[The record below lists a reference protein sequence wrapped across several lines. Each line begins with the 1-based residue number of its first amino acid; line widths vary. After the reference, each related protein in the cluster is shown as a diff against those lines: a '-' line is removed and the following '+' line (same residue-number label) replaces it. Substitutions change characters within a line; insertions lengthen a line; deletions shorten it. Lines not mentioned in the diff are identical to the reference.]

1 RIAVAAADHAQLAER
16 LRAAA
21 GGRIGAAVGTAAG
34 TAPAGAAREVVW
46 VFSGQGSQWSGMG
59 ADLLRAEPAFAAAV
73 AELEPVIRAESDISV
88 RELITAPDPI
98 TGADRVQP
106 ALYAMHLGLAAA
118 WRAHGVEPG
127 AVIGHSMGEVA
138 AAVVAGALTPADGAR
153 IVCRRSRL
161 MTGLAGAMAAVELSA
176 EQTARDLER
185 FGAGDAV
192 VAVLNAPESTVVA
205 GPEALIERLV
215 EEWEDADVPARRV
228 VIDGAPHSPLT
239 DHLLPGIAAELAD
252 LRPARPPASG
262 APAVRCY
269 GTVEDDPRALPA
281 FDADY
286 WARNLRRPVRFAAA
300 VEAALEDGHRV
311 FAELSPHPLLTHA
324 IAAAGRHRGRTVTAT
339 PSIRR
344 GEDPVTSLRT
354 HVGAA
359 FCAGGRIDW
368 AREHPAGAPVELPPT
383 AWDHRVL
390 LVPTTESTAERGR
403 SGHPLLG
410 TVVRLPDD
418 HGRHVWS
425 ADIGTRSHP
434 WLADHRFNGVA
445 FLPAAAYIEMAVA
458 AACEVFGAE
467 PADVEVRDLSVPAFQ
482 TVDDDTRLAVR
493 ADLDLAAETAA
504 FQVYTHEAG
513 EWIPTC
519 SATLVR
525 APEGADRPAP
535 VAPEELDR
543 RVDAHTDVLDGAE
556 FYERLRDA
564 PLRFGP
570 AFQGVR
576 RLGTSAESGELT
588 GTGEVAI
595 APSERAGAEAYR
607 LHPLLV
613 DACLQTSAAAFL
625 SGAHTRF
632 GLPTSFGRIR
642 PLGRGLTAGYCA
654 ISGRQ
659 VDDGHISGD
668 CVLYSAQGEPMAAVE
683 DARITL
689 IGGFDPF
696 NARLHQVVWDE
707 RPAGVGALATA
718 TDAPAAPGNWLVVGP
733 AGAQDAAA
741 LAACVEARGGTA
753 RVVDPPRDD
762 TDTADRLVPALA
774 AADGVVFL
782 APPAAA
788 TPDPAAARASAAA
801 LLRVLRALVRDD
813 RDRPPP
819 LAVVTRDAHPVRPG
833 DGRAADQAPL
843 RALTRSACHEHPE
856 LDVRHVDAD
865 AATEPG
871 DILAEVLSADPDRD
885 IALRGGTRL
894 VARLRNAPL
903 RPEDRRRQR
912 RDPDRD
918 ALALR
923 LRTPGDL
930 GGFEAVAAERRAP
943 GPGEVE
949 VRVHAVSLN
958 YANVLGAMGLY
969 PGTVPLAMDGAG
981 TVVRAGDGVTAPRP
995 GDRVAM
1001 MGDLGISSHA
1011 VVPAAAV
1018 LPLPADTDLTE
1029 AAALPCVLTT
1039 AWYALRHL
1047 ARPRPGET
1055 VLVHAATGG
1064 VGLCAVHIAQAM
1076 GARVLATAGS
1086 EAKRALLRDLGVEHV
1101 MDSRGLDFAREVR
1114 EATGGAGVDVVL
1126 NCLTGRAQ
1134 RAGLE
1139 ALAVGGR
1146 FVELGKRDIYAGNGI
1161 DPAPFRRN
1169 IVFASVDLQA
1179 LAAGRP
1185 AFMAG
1190 LLAEVADEI
1199 AAGRAPRVPVTAR
1212 PYAEA
1217 PAAFRTM
1224 AAAQHIGKLVLTAPT
1239 AQTEIALDPDQVPV
1253 VRGDGAYIVTGGL
1266 GAIGLRLAAH
1276 LARSGAARLV
1286 LNGRSAPGP
1295 RAEEVIGK
1303 LRAGGT
1309 DVRVVRGDIAEPGL
1323 AEELVAEAE
1332 AEGARLRGVAHAAA
1346 VIADGTVALL
1356 DDSTLERTWHAKTQ
1370 GAWRLHEAT
1379 GGRAFDW
1386 FVCFSSAAALVGS
1399 PGQAGYASAN
1409 AWLDAFT
1416 VWRRA
1421 QGLPATSVAW
1431 GAWGEDGAG
1440 AHLAERGMTMIDPD
1454 EGIAALDR
1462 LLRHDRA
1469 CTGYLPV
1476 DIDLW
1481 SAVMPHALESPYFA
1495 DLARQRRAPEGEGR
1509 DTELIAMALAAIA
1522 EGRGAAVIA
1531 EYLSDQL
1538 GEIIGDSARELGPD
1552 VRLTDLGID
1561 SLRALELRTR
1571 IEQRA
1576 GVRIPTKLLWTG
1588 GTLGGLAEF
1597 IADAI
1602 AAEAPSPEG
1611 GTGGTGG
1618 TGGAA
1623 RTGAGAATGAPGAA
1637 APASRPDGAEPEAAR

>member
-1 RIAVAAADHAQLAER
+1 M
-16 LRAAA
+16 
-21 GGRIGAAVGTAAG
+21 
-34 TAPAGAAREVVW
+34 
-46 VFSGQGSQWSGMG
+46 FSGQGSQWSGMG
-59 ADLLRAEPAFAAAV
+59 AELLRAEPAFAAAV
-73 AELEPVIRAESDISV
+73 AELEPVIRAEAGISV
-88 RELITAPDPI
+88 HELITAPDPI

-127 AVIGHSMGEVA
+127 AVIGHSMGEIA
-138 AAVVAGALTPADGAR
+138 AAVVAGALSPADGAR

-185 FGAGDAV
+185 FGADDV
-192 VAVLNAPESTVVA
+192 VIGVLNAPESTVVA
-205 GPEALIERLV
+205 GPEAAIERLV
-215 EEWEDADVPARRV
+215 EEWEDADIPARRV

-239 DHLLPGIAAELAD
+239 DHLLPGIIAELAD
-252 LRPARPPASG
+252 LRPAAPPAD
-262 APAVRCY
+262 PAIRCY
-269 GTVEDDPRALPA
+269 GTVEDDPRAIPA
-281 FDADY
+281 FDAGY

-390 LVPTTESTAERGR
+390 LVPTIESAAGLAR

-410 TVVRLPDD
+410 EGVRLPDD

-434 WLADHRFNGVA
+434 WLADHRFNGVV
-445 FLPAAAYIEMAVA
+445 FLPAAAYIEMAFA
-458 AACEVFGAE
+458 AACAVFGAE
-467 PADVEVRDLSVPAFQ
+467 PRDVEVRQLAVPAFQ

-493 ADLDLAAETAA
+493 ADLDLAGETAA
-504 FQVYTHEAG
+504 FQVYTNEAG

-525 APEGADRPAP
+525 AEDTPDRPAP
-535 VAPEELDR
+535 ADPADLAGR
-543 RVDAHTDVLDGAE
+543 IGAHTDVFDGAE
-556 FYERLRDA
+556 FYDRLRDA

-570 AFQGVR
+570 AFQGLR
-576 RLGTSAESGELT
+576 RLGTSAGADELT
-588 GTGEVAI
+588 GMGEVAVV
-595 APSERAGAEAYR
+595 PTERAGAESFH
-607 LHPLLV
+607 LHPLLM
-613 DACLQTSAAAFL
+613 DACLQTAAAAFL
-625 SGAHTRF
+625 SGAHRRF

-642 PLGRGLTAGYCA
+642 VFGSPGTAGYCA

-659 VDDGHISGD
+659 VDEGHISGD
-668 CVLYSAQGEPMAAVE
+668 SVLYSAQGEPAAQVM

-689 IGGFDPF
+689 IGGADAF
-696 NARLHQVVWDE
+696 NSRLYQVAWEE
-707 RPAGVGALATA
+707 RPSAATA
-718 TDAPAAPGNWLVVGP
+718 AGAAAPASGTATAESTGAAEPAAAPDTSSPALGAWLVVAP
-733 AGAQDAAA
+733 AGAEDGPA
-741 LAACVEARGGTA
+741 LAARVEARGGTA

-762 TDTADRLVPALA
+762 ADTHDRLAPALA
-774 AADGVVFL
+774 AADSVVFV
-782 APPAAA
+782 APPPAD

-801 LLRVLRALVRDD
+801 LLRLVRVLVRDE
-813 RDRPPP
+813 RTPLPR
-819 LAVVTRDAHPVRPG
+819 LAVVTRDAQPVRPG

-856 LDVRHVDAD
+856 LDVRHIDAD
-865 AATEPG
+865 AATTPE
-871 DILAEVLSADPDRD
+871 DILTEVLATDPERD
-885 IALRGGTRL
+885 VALRGGTRL
-894 VARLRNAPL
+894 VARFRNAPL
-903 RPEDRRRQR
+903 RPEERRRER

-918 ALALR
+918 AFTLR

-930 GGFEAVAAERRAP
+930 GGFEAVAARRRAP

-969 PGTVPLAMDGAG
+969 PGEVPLAMDGSG
-981 TVVRAGDGVTAPRP
+981 TVVRTGEGVTGVAP

-1001 MGDLGISSHA
+1001 IGDIGISSHA
-1011 VVPAAAV
+1011 VVPAAAL
-1018 LPLPADTDLTE
+1018 LPLPAGVDLTE
-1029 AAALPCVLTT
+1029 AAALPCVYTT

-1055 VLVHAATGG
+1055 VLIHAATGG
-1064 VGLCAVHIAQAM
+1064 VGLCAVHVAQAM

-1086 EAKRALLRDLGVEHV
+1086 EAKRALLRDLGIEHV
-1101 MDSRGLDFAREVR
+1101 MDSRGVDFARQAR

-1161 DPAPFRRN
+1161 DPAPFRNN
-1169 IVFASVDLQA
+1169 IAFASVDLQA
-1179 LAAGRP
+1179 LATGRP
-1185 AFMAG
+1185 AFMAE
-1190 LLAEVADEI
+1190 LLAEVAAEI
-1199 AAGRAPRVPVTAR
+1199 AAGRAPRIPVTAR

-1217 PAAFRTM
+1217 SAAFRTM
-1224 AAAQHIGKLVLTAPT
+1224 AAAQHTGKLVLTAPT
-1239 AQTEIALDPDQVPV
+1239 AETEISLDPDQVPV
-1253 VRGDGAYIVTGGL
+1253 VHGDGGYVVTGGL
-1266 GAIGLRLAAH
+1266 GAIGLRTAAH
-1276 LARSGAARLV
+1276 LARSGAARVV

-1309 DVRVVRGDIAEPGL
+1309 DVRVVRGDIAEPGV

-1332 AEGARLRGVAHAAA
+1332 ADGARLRGVAHAAA

-1356 DDSTLERTWHAKTQ
+1356 DDATLERTWHAKTQ
-1370 GAWRLHEAT
+1370 GARRLHDAT
-1379 GGRAFDW
+1379 AGRALDW

-1431 GAWGEDGAG
+1431 GAWGEEGAG
-1440 AHLAERGMTMIDPD
+1440 AHLAEHGMTMIDPD
-1454 EGIAALDR
+1454 DGIAALDK

-1476 DIDLW
+1476 DIELW
-1481 SAVMPHALESPYFA
+1481 SAAMPHAMESPYFA
-1495 DLARQRRAPEGEGR
+1495 DLARQRRVPEGEGR
-1509 DTELIAMALAAIA
+1509 DAALIAMVLAAVA

-1597 IADAI
+1597 IADTI
-1602 AAEAPSPEG
+1602 AAEEGALAEG
-1611 GTGGTGG
+1611 GTGGP
-1618 TGGAA
+1618 A
-1623 RTGAGAATGAPGAA
+1623 GAGAAATAGSTGVAGTPAKETAEEATGHA
-1637 APASRPDGAEPEAAR
+1637 APAAGGAGAGPRPAPAGPGVGAEPEGAR